1 VPEFTAV
8 DSAAVLAHVLGD
20 LHLAIQDQAAEVTHD
35 ALPTVHGDANQ
46 LGLVFQNLI
55 GNALKFGGAA
65 PPRIHLT
72 ARRAGTQWV
81 FAVRDN
87 GIGLD
92 PQHTERIFEVFQ
104 RLHTRS
110 EYPGTGIGLA
120 ICKKIIERHGGR
132 IWVESQPGA
141 GATFMFTLPA

>member
-1 VPEFTAV
+1 
-8 DSAAVLAHVLGD
+8 
-20 LHLAIQDQAAEVTHD
+20 VTYD
-35 ALPTVHGDANQ
+35 TLPTVHGDAIQ

-55 GNALKFGGAA
+55 GNALKFCGRT
-65 PPRIHLT
+65 PCIHIG
-72 ARRAGTQWV
+72 ARREGRQWI
-81 FAVRDN
+81 FSVRDN

-92 PQHTERIFEVFQ
+92 PQHAERIFQVFQ